1 MAREGKAKVLTT
13 DELNRVI
20 KLQASSKKHAMR
32 NIALLY
38 CSFALGLRAKE
49 LAALRVE
56 DVFNTAT
63 DALVDVIQLKSAYTK
78 GNKQRDAYLS
88 NMKLR
93 KAISDYL
100 GERKPYSA
108 NEPLFLSQKRGS
120 FSPNTIQMLFAR
132 MYRQAGIEGAS
143 SHTGRRTFATRLIE
157 QGADIKAVST
167 LMGHSSISMTAEYV
181 ENNPSRL
188 SKLAMLAI

>member
-1 MAREGKAKVLTT
+1 MAREGKAKVLTN
-13 DELNRVI
+13 DEFTRVI
-20 KLQASSKKHAMR
+20 KLQTTSNHSKR

-56 DVFNTAT
+56 DVVAT
-63 DALVDVIQLKSAYTK
+63 TSGTLVDVIQLRSAYTK
-78 GNKQRDAYLS
+78 GSKQRDVYLS
-88 NMKLR
+88 NNKLR
-93 KAISDYL
+93 KAISDYIA
-100 GERKPYSA
+100 ERKPHLGS
-108 NEPLFLSQKRGS
+108 EPLFLSQKRGS

-132 MYRQAGIEGAS
+132 MYKQAGISGAS
-143 SHTGRRTFATRLIE
+143 SHSGRRSFATRLIE

-181 ENNPSRL
+181 ENNPNRL

>member
-1 MAREGKAKVLTT
+1 MAREGKAKVLTE
-13 DELNRVI
+13 DEFTRVI
-20 KLQASSKKHAMR
+20 KLQAASKYSAR

-49 LAALRVE
+49 LAALRVG
-56 DVFNTAT
+56 DVMNTAT
-63 DALVDVIQLKSAYTK
+63 GILVDVIQLKSAYTK
-78 GNKQRDAYLS
+78 GSKQRDAYLS
-88 NMKLR
+88 NKRLR
-93 KAISDYL
+93 KVISDYL
-100 GERKPYSA
+100 KERKPHSF

-120 FSPNTIQMLFAR
+120 FSPNTIQMLFAK

-157 QGADIKAVST
+157 RGADIKAVST

-181 ENNPSRL
+181 ENNPNRL

>member
-1 MAREGKAKVLTT
+1 MAREGKAKVITN
-13 DELNRVI
+13 DEFSRII
-20 KLQASSKKHAMR
+20 KLQAASKHAKR
-32 NIALLY
+32 NTALLY

-49 LAALRVE
+49 LAALRV
-56 DVFNTAT
+56 D
-63 DALVDVIQLKSAYTK
+63 DVINATTGKLADVVSLKSAYTK
-78 GNKQRDAYLS
+78 GSKQRDVYLS
-88 NMKLR
+88 NNKLR
-93 KAISDYL
+93 KAITDYIA
-100 GERKPYSA
+100 ERKPYSA
-108 NEPLFLSQKRGS
+108 SEPLFLSQKRGS

-132 MYRQAGIEGAS
+132 LYKQAGIEGAS

-188 SKLAMLAI
+188 SKLAMLAV

>member
-1 MAREGKAKVLTT
+1 MAREGKAKVLTA
-13 DELNRVI
+13 DELTRVI
-20 KLQASSKKHAMR
+20 KLQATSKHAMR

>member
-1 MAREGKAKVLTT
+1 MAREGKAKVITN
-13 DELNRVI
+13 DEFSRII
-20 KLQASSKKHAMR
+20 KLQTASKHAKR
-32 NIALLY
+32 NTALLY

-49 LAALRVE
+49 LAALRV
-56 DVFNTAT
+56 D
-63 DALVDVIQLKSAYTK
+63 DVINATTGKLADVVSLKSAYTK
-78 GNKQRDAYLS
+78 GSKQRDVYLS
-88 NMKLR
+88 NNKLR
-93 KAISDYL
+93 KAITDYIA
-100 GERKPYSA
+100 ERKPYSE

-132 MYRQAGIEGAS
+132 LYKQAGIEGAS

-188 SKLAMLAI
+188 SKLAMLAV